1 MSHEKNPY
9 FFPLYWLVN
18 KDPYNIIPIYIYMYL
33 QLGSIIPY
41 ITQPT
46 KVFFIAHVSKK
57 TNEERTGGYD
67 VCCDFLRDSRCQRHA
82 LQ

>member
-1 MSHEKNPY
+1 
-9 FFPLYWLVN
+9 
-18 KDPYNIIPIYIYMYL
+18 MYL